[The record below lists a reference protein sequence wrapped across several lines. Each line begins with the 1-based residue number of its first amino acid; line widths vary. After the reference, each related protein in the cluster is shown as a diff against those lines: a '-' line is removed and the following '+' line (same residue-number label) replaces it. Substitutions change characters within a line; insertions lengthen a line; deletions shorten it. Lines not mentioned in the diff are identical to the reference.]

1 MERRRET
8 RSVNISMSAKLR
20 EKPVIDCLQKKK
32 KKGKKGE
39 KKGKKKK
46 GEKREKQDYTENREK
61 CGKVRIAG
69 AEMFRRNATSAFV

>member
-32 KKGKKGE
+32 KKEKGKKRKKKE
-39 KKGKKKK
+39 KKGKKK
-46 GEKREKQDYTENREK
+46 DYTENREK
-61 CGKVRIAG
+61 CGKVKIVG

>member
-32 KKGKKGE
+32 KKRKKE
-39 KKGKKKK
+39 KKGKKRKK
-46 GEKREKQDYTENREK
+46 KKITQKIEKSV
-61 CGKVRIAG
+61 GK
-69 AEMFRRNATSAFV
+69 

>member
-32 KKGKKGE
+32 KKEKRGKKR
-39 KKGKKKK
+39 KKKK
-46 GEKREKQDYTENREK
+46 GEKKEKQDYTENREK
-61 CGKVRIAG
+61 CGKVTIAG